1 MTNKILI
8 KNGIIVTMDP
18 VQNIISDGAV
28 AIENDRIVAVGKTQ
42 DVQNILKDPEVI
54 DASHKAI
61 LPGLV
66 NLHYHSHLLIR
77 GLVSEQAPSMT
88 LDEFLYKYFYPLA
101 KKVTSEEA
109 YAEACLG
116 YVEAIKSGTTC
127 VNDNYF
133 RIIDLANAAIDTG
146 IRAVIASEALDS
158 VESETVEDNE
168 AGFLNKHNAADGRIK
183 IWFGIEWLPVCS
195 SEMVMKARE
204 LASKYKTG
212 VHIHLN
218 ESLWEVEWCKK
229 NLGKRPTEQA
239 YELGVLGE
247 DCVAA
252 HCVWLSDKEIKLMAQ
267 TKTNISHNPIS
278 NMWFANGFAR
288 VPEMLA
294 AGINVGLGTDNPNNN
309 ADMFEVMKMASL
321 IQKAVKLDISQMPC
335 TQVLKMATNNGAFA
349 LGMGKEIGSIE
360 VGKKADIILVNL
372 RSTRF
377 EPVLLGEMSN
387 LESNLVYAAHGD
399 NVDTVLID
407 GKIVM
412 KNRKMLTIDEEEVI
426 EKATKALQ
434 SVKEKAFY

>member
-18 VQNIISDGAV
+18 AQRVIVDGAV
-28 AIENDRIVAVGKTQ
+28 AVEDDRIVAVGKTQ
-42 DVQNILKDPEVI
+42 DVENTLSDPEVI
-54 DASHKAI
+54 DARHMAI
-61 LPGLV
+61 MPGLI

-77 GLVSEQAPSMT
+77 GLVAKQAPSMT
-88 LDEFLYKYFYPLA
+88 LDEFLYQYYYPIA
-101 KKVTSEEA
+101 KKMTAEET

-116 YVEAIKSGTTC
+116 YVEAIKTGTTC

-133 RIIDLANAAIDTG
+133 RIIDLANAAVDTG
-146 IRAVIASEALDS
+146 IRAAIASEALDMA
-158 VESETVEDNE
+158 ESETVEDNE
-168 AGFLNKHNAADGRIK
+168 VGFLAKHNAADGRIK
-183 IWFGIEWLPVCS
+183 IWFGVEWLPVCS
-195 SEMVMKARE
+195 TEMIMKARE
-204 LASKYKTG
+204 LATKYKTG
-212 VHIHLN
+212 FHIHLN

-252 HCVWLSDKEIKLMAQ
+252 HCVWLSDKEIKLMAL

-294 AGINVGLGTDNPNNN
+294 SGINVGLGTDNPNNN

-321 IQKAVKLDISQMPC
+321 IQKGVKLDISQMPC

-349 LGMGKEIGSIE
+349 LGMGREIGSIE
-360 VGKKADIILVNL
+360 TGKKADMILVNL
-372 RSTRF
+372 RSSRF
-377 EPVLLGEMSN
+377 EPVLLGKMSN

-407 GKIVM
+407 GNTVM

-426 EKATKALQ
+426 ERATKALQ
-434 SVKEKAFY
+434 SVKEKTFY

>member
-1 MTNKILI
+1 MTNKIFI
-8 KNGIIVTMDP
+8 KNGVLVTMDP
-18 VQNIISDGAV
+18 AQRVIEDGAV
-28 AIENDRIVAVGKTQ
+28 AIEDNRIIAVGKTQ
-42 DVQNILKDPEVI
+42 DIKNVLKDPEVI

-77 GLVSEQAPSMT
+77 GLVSKKAPNMT

-101 KKVTSEEA
+101 KKETSEEA

-116 YVEAIKSGTTC
+116 YVDAIKSGTTC

-146 IRAVIASEALDS
+146 IRAAIASEALDMAP
-158 VESETVEDNE
+158 SETVEDNE
-168 AGFLNKHNAADGRIK
+168 AGFRAKHNSANGRIK
-183 IWFGIEWLPVCS
+183 IWFGVEWLPVCS
-195 SEMVMKARE
+195 NEMVTKARE
-204 LASKYKTG
+204 LATKYKTG

-229 NLGKRPTEQA
+229 NLGKRPTEHA

-252 HCVWLSDKEIKLMAQ
+252 HCVWLSDKEIKLMAL

-294 AGINVGLGTDNPNNN
+294 AGINVGLGTDNPSNN
-309 ADMFEVMKMASL
+309 ADMFEVMKMASM
-321 IQKAVKLDISQMPC
+321 IQKGVKLDISQMPC
-335 TQVLKMATNNGAFA
+335 TQVLRMATNNGATA

-360 VGKKADIILVNL
+360 NGKKADIILVNL
-372 RSTRF
+372 RSTKF

-387 LESNLVYAAHGD
+387 LESNLVYSAHGE

-407 GKIVM
+407 GKVVM
-412 KNRKMLTIDEEEVI
+412 KDRKMLTIDEEEVI
-426 EKATKALQ
+426 TKATKALQ
-434 SVKEKAFY
+434 TVIEKTFD

>member
-18 VQNIISDGAV
+18 ARRIIEDGAV
-28 AIENDRIVAVGKTQ
+28 AIENDRIVAIGKTH
-42 DVQNILKDPEVI
+42 DLENVLKDPEVI

-61 LPGLV
+61 MPGLV

-77 GLVSEQAPSMT
+77 GLVADQEPNMT

-101 KKVTSEEA
+101 KKTNSEEA

-127 VNDNYF
+127 LNDNYF
-133 RIIDLANAAIDTG
+133 RIIDLANAAVDTG
-146 IRAVIASEALDS
+146 IRAVIASEALDA
-158 VESETVEDNE
+158 VESENIKDNE
-168 AGFLNKHNAADGRIK
+168 AGFRAKHNAANGRIK
-183 IWFGIEWLPVCS
+183 IWFGVEWLPVCS
-195 SEMVMKARE
+195 TEMVLKARE
-204 LASKYKTG
+204 LATKYKTG

-247 DCVAA
+247 DVVAA
-252 HCVWLSDKEIKLMAQ
+252 HCVWLSDKEIKLMAL

-321 IQKAVKLDISQMPC
+321 IQKGVKLDISQMPC
-335 TQVLKMATNNGAFA
+335 AQVLKMATNNGASA

-360 VGKKADIILVNL
+360 VGKKADIILLNL

-377 EPVLLGEMSN
+377 EPVLLGKMSN

-407 GKIVM
+407 GNIVM

-426 EKATKALQ
+426 EKATKAIQ

>member
-18 VQNIISDGAV
+18 AQHIIVDGAV
-28 AIENDRIVAVGKTQ
+28 AVEDDRIIAVGKTQ
-42 DVQNILKDPEVI
+42 DVENTLSDPEVI
-54 DASHKAI
+54 DARHMAI
-61 LPGLV
+61 MPGLI

-77 GLVSEQAPSMT
+77 GLVAKQAPSMT
-88 LDEFLYKYFYPLA
+88 LDEFLYKYYYPIA
-101 KKVTSEEA
+101 RKMTAEET

-116 YVEAIKSGTTC
+116 YVEAIKTGTTC

-133 RIIDLANAAIDTG
+133 RIIDLANAAVDTG
-146 IRAVIASEALDS
+146 IRAAIASEALDMA
-158 VESETVEDNE
+158 ESETVEDNE
-168 AGFLNKHNAADGRIK
+168 VGFLAKHNAAEGRIK
-183 IWFGIEWLPVCS
+183 IWFGVEWLPVCS
-195 SEMVMKARE
+195 TEMIMKARE
-204 LASKYKTG
+204 LATKHATG
-212 VHIHLN
+212 FHIHLN

-252 HCVWLSDKEIKLMAQ
+252 HCVWLSDKEIKLMAL

-321 IQKAVKLDISQMPC
+321 IQKSVKLDISQMPC
-335 TQVLKMATNNGAFA
+335 TQVLKMATNNGASA

-360 VGKKADIILVNL
+360 IGKKADLILVNL
-372 RSTRF
+372 WSTRF
-377 EPVLLGEMSN
+377 APVLLGEMSN

-412 KNRKMLTIDEEEVI
+412 KNREMLTVNEEEVI
-426 EKATKALQ
+426 EKANKALE
-434 SVKEKAFY
+434 SVKEKTFC

>member
-1 MTNKILI
+1 MN
-8 KNGIIVTMDP
+8 
-18 VQNIISDGAV
+18 
-28 AIENDRIVAVGKTQ
+28 
-42 DVQNILKDPEVI
+42 
-54 DASHKAI
+54 
-61 LPGLV
+61 
-66 NLHYHSHLLIR
+66 
-77 GLVSEQAPSMT
+77 
-88 LDEFLYKYFYPLA
+88 
-101 KKVTSEEA
+101 
-109 YAEACLG
+109 
-116 YVEAIKSGTTC
+116 
-127 VNDNYF
+127 
-133 RIIDLANAAIDTG
+133 
-146 IRAVIASEALDS
+146 
-158 VESETVEDNE
+158 
-168 AGFLNKHNAADGRIK
+168 
-183 IWFGIEWLPVCS
+183 
-195 SEMVMKARE
+195 
-204 LASKYKTG
+204 
-212 VHIHLN
+212 
-218 ESLWEVEWCKK
+218 
-229 NLGKRPTEQA
+229 
-239 YELGVLGE
+239 LGVLGE

-321 IQKAVKLDISQMPC
+321 IQKGVKLDISQMPC